1 LPPVEGLGRRDES
14 GLPTTRERQA
24 MVNAT
29 YTVNCSILLTDIPL
43 LDRPR
48 AARDAGFEAV
58 EFWWPF
64 DSPSPADADVAA
76 FVHAIEDAGVQLTGL
91 NFAAGDMPAGD
102 RGILSNPALT
112 QVFRD
117 NVAIAIGIAEILGT
131 RAFNALYGNRVAVS
145 SPSTQDHVAVDNL
158 AYAASAADRI
168 GATVL
173 LEPVSGAPHYPLKTA
188 SDVIQV
194 IDRVRT
200 QCGNTN
206 IRLLADLYH
215 LAVNGD
221 DTSAAIRDYGSRV
234 GHVQIADAPGRGEPG
249 SGELALA
256 SQLQQLADRGYAGY
270 LGLEY
275 KATRP
280 DPFDWI
286 PRDERGANAVNI
298 ETLRQQQETRIS

>member
-1 LPPVEGLGRRDES
+1 MANL
-14 GLPTTRERQA
+14 
-24 MVNAT
+24 T

-64 DSPSPADADVAA
+64 ASPSPAHDDVTA
-76 FVHAIEDAGVQLTGL
+76 FVRAIQNAGVQLTGL

-102 RGILSNPALT
+102 RGILSNPALV
-112 QVFRD
+112 QDFH
-117 NVAIAIGIAEILGT
+117 NSVATAVRIAETLGT
-131 RAFNALYGNRVAVS
+131 RCFNALYGNREAEFATS
-145 SPSTQDHVAVDNL
+145 AQDRVAVDNL
-158 AYAASAADRI
+158 AHAALMANRI

-188 SDVIQV
+188 TDVIEV

-200 QCGNTN
+200 HDGSTN

-221 DTSAAIRDYGSRV
+221 DVSAAIVSYASRI

-256 SQLQQLADRGYAGY
+256 RQLQQLSELGYSGY

-275 KATRP
+275 KPTGP
-280 DPFDWI
+280 DPFGWI
-286 PRDERGANAVNI
+286 PPDERGTGGVNI
-298 ETLRQQQETRIS
+298 ETLRLQETRIS

>member
-1 LPPVEGLGRRDES
+1 M
-14 GLPTTRERQA
+14 A
-24 MVNAT
+24 NAT

-48 AARDAGFEAV
+48 AARDAGFDAV

-64 DSPSPADADVAA
+64 ASPSPADDEVAA

-102 RGILSNPALT
+102 RGILSNPALK
-112 QVFRD
+112 QEFRD
-117 NVAIAIGIAEILGT
+117 SVAIAVGIAETLGT
-131 RAFNALYGNRVAVS
+131 RSFNALYGNRDTS
-145 SPSTQDHVAVDNL
+145 FTPSDQDHVAIDNL
-158 AYAASAADRI
+158 AHAAQAADRI

-188 SDVIQV
+188 DDVIEV

-200 QCGNTN
+200 QYGTTN
-206 IRLLADLYH
+206 LRLLADLYH

-221 DTSAAIRDYGSRV
+221 DTNAAIDKYGSRI
-234 GHVQIADAPGRGEPG
+234 GHVQLADAPGRGEPG
-249 SGELALA
+249 SGEIPLSDQLAR
-256 SQLQQLADRGYAGY
+256 LADRGYTGY

-280 DPFDWI
+280 DTFDWI
-286 PRDERGANAVNI
+286 PRAERGTGAVNI